1 VHSPLAP
8 IDLAA
13 LAIVGLAMLRGV
25 WLGLIREVM
34 SVAALVVA
42 VVVVRR
48 YGADVSAWMVSS
60 SQGGIA
66 PVLAPWLAGTALAIG
81 SIVAGAVLG
90 RLLRSGAKLAW
101 LGMPDRVGGA
111 LLGAAE
117 GVLLCAILLV
127 AATHLVGRR
136 HPLVEGSRS
145 IAALERLEHFAG
157 GKLPAARDVAAP
169 PPGRSGS

>member
-1 VHSPLAP
+1 VSSPLSP

-13 LAIVGLAMLRGV
+13 ATIVGLALLRGL

-34 SVAALVVA
+34 SVAALVA
-42 VVVVRR
+42 ATFVVRR
-48 YGADVSAWMVSS
+48 YHADVADWMLATSG
-60 SQGGIA
+60 GGIPPA
-66 PVLAPWLAGTALAIG
+66 LAPWLAGTALAIG
-81 SIVAGAVLG
+81 TIVAGAVAG
-90 RLLRSGAKLAW
+90 RLLRRGARMAW

-127 AATHLVGRR
+127 AATHLLGRR

-145 IAALERLEHFAG
+145 YAALVQLERFAG
-157 GKLPAARDVAAP
+157 ASAPDVGAP
-169 PPGRSGS
+169 PPPPR

>member
-1 VHSPLAP
+1 
-8 IDLAA
+8 
-13 LAIVGLAMLRGV
+13 MLRGL

-42 VVVVRR
+42 VIVVRR
-48 YGADVSAWMVSS
+48 YGADVSAWMVST

-66 PVLAPWLAGTALAIG
+66 PLLAPWLAGAALAIG
-81 SIVAGAVLG
+81 TVVGGAVLG
-90 RLLRSGAKLAW
+90 RLLQSGARIAW

-117 GVLLCAILLV
+117 GVLVCAILLV
-127 AATHLVGRR
+127 TATHVVGRR

-145 IAALERLEHFAG
+145 IAALERLEHLAG
-157 GKLPAARDVAAP
+157 GQLPGARDVAAP
-169 PPGRSGS
+169 PPPRRSGS